1 MPVNKKIIMFIFHV
15 FLFSYINIF
24 PVFGDQS
31 DEENT
36 FLTKSQFKDLIK
48 DVKPMA
54 LRCSS
59 LQDNERSQQWFYLV
73 KKIKLSLNAR
83 KYFKN
88 IRKKLTSSNL
98 SVSNNIER
106 KWTEYRKA
114 KIQLNGSDC
123 EHKASYRLT
132 GDLLDHVN
140 YDVFGELKAFPHSVK
155 VKLKNTSIDN
165 IKKFKLFVPKS
176 REGKFEILN
185 VLLHKKIGFLA
196 PRTALIDLQIG
207 GETYKA
213 IFQEDIS
220 KELLEHNNF
229 HEAIIIKGDEGY
241 HPFANPRISSQKLIS
256 SPYFKK
262 ISTNI
267 LKIISPSFFLTANTN
282 ISTNHDTP
290 LLIDFLPLNS
300 KEENIHFHLLN
311 FALKNQQ
318 GLTTDDHR
326 FFYDHISQKFL
337 PIYYDGHHN
346 ERGYENVNFNFTKQ
360 NQDYV
365 INKIENLDIKEL
377 IDEAKKLGV
386 IVSTKEMKSI
396 IVNALNYLKKLT
408 PAAKIISDKEPINSI
423 NWKKYID
430 EGSLVLLS
438 QYNLKNIKISWLPEI
453 NKLTTC
459 NISKN
464 DSVCETD
471 IISNELFTKNYPFQ
485 PQSAEKGIFLHR
497 PIKLNNQSVSYT
509 PKLKKHLFKKTG
521 TIIEYTENI
530 NVKINKDKK
539 LIYFKKKNMDEFTSI
554 KEYERVVEEKTSQ
567 IKISGGEIKNWNFV
581 ISKNLELGYKQDG
594 ISRASKLGLTG
605 CITFSDIKVQDI
617 SLVIEDTNCEDGLH
631 FVRVTGNIRNV
642 SIINSYSDAID
653 ADFSILAFENIN
665 IENAGN
671 DCIDLSQGKYL
682 IKNMTNT
689 KCGDKGVSAG
699 EKSFVTLNNVKV
711 NTAAIAIASKDSS
724 IINIK
729 KANINNSKVCLASYR
744 KKQEFRKGQIIF
756 GPALNCNKIPSYIQ
770 KFSNL

>member
-1 MPVNKKIIMFIFHV
+1 
-15 FLFSYINIF
+15 
-24 PVFGDQS
+24 
-31 DEENT
+31 
-36 FLTKSQFKDLIK
+36 
-48 DVKPMA
+48 
-54 LRCSS
+54 
-59 LQDNERSQQWFYLV
+59 
-73 KKIKLSLNAR
+73 
-83 KYFKN
+83 
-88 IRKKLTSSNL
+88 
-98 SVSNNIER
+98 
-106 KWTEYRKA
+106 
-114 KIQLNGSDC
+114 
-123 EHKASYRLT
+123 
-132 GDLLDHVN
+132 
-140 YDVFGELKAFPHSVK
+140 
-155 VKLKNTSIDN
+155 
-165 IKKFKLFVPKS
+165 
-176 REGKFEILN
+176 
-185 VLLHKKIGFLA
+185 
-196 PRTALIDLQIG
+196 
-207 GETYKA
+207 
-213 IFQEDIS
+213 
-220 KELLEHNNF
+220 
-229 HEAIIIKGDEGY
+229 
-241 HPFANPRISSQKLIS
+241 
-256 SPYFKK
+256 
-262 ISTNI
+262 
-267 LKIISPSFFLTANTN
+267 
-282 ISTNHDTP
+282 
-290 LLIDFLPLNS
+290 
-300 KEENIHFHLLN
+300 
-311 FALKNQQ
+311 
-318 GLTTDDHR
+318 
-326 FFYDHISQKFL
+326 
-337 PIYYDGHHN
+337 
-346 ERGYENVNFNFTKQ
+346 
-360 NQDYV
+360 
-365 INKIENLDIKEL
+365 
-377 IDEAKKLGV
+377 
-386 IVSTKEMKSI
+386 MKSI

-453 NKLTTC
+453 NK
-459 NISKN
+459 
-464 DSVCETD
+464 
-471 IISNELFTKNYPFQ
+471 
-485 PQSAEKGIFLHR
+485 
-497 PIKLNNQSVSYT
+497 
-509 PKLKKHLFKKTG
+509 
-521 TIIEYTENI
+521 
-530 NVKINKDKK
+530 DKK

-567 IKISGGEIKNWNFV
+567 IKISGGEIKNWNFF

-756 GPALNCNKIPSYIQ
+756 GPALNCNKIPSHIQ